1 MSSTCLYWLPHPPK
15 KKYLYIILIEL
26 MFLLF
31 FLMISSTF
39 LATNVCEK
47 SASFWH
53 LRIGFGFFLRQEYHH
68 CQPAGL
74 CSKLFAFSS
83 GDPREPLCS
92 RQNRKL
98 LVQSPTAKGDAR
110 GDVFQ
115 HVDLHAVVSAHCA
128 DQPHCVEGHQLLGFM
143 KFWHAPHSELK
154 VGLRSSGQHAD
165 IWVKTLFFG
174 KLNGIN
180 LPFGMV
186 YTTLSES
193 CIILGMVFGIG
204 WFSHME
210 KSKSMQE
217 PYQI

>member
-1 MSSTCLYWLPHPPK
+1 MSSTCLYWLPHPPQK
-15 KKYLYIILIEL
+15 KKYLYIYIYMILIEL

-53 LRIGFGFFLRQEYHH
+53 LRIAFGFFLRQEYHH

-83 GDPREPLCS
+83 GDPKGAFVLTSESEVAGTITNCQGWCSWWRFSTRPPSCCCLSTLRRSAALCGGAS
-92 RQNRKL
+92 
-98 LVQSPTAKGDAR
+98 
-110 GDVFQ
+110 
-115 HVDLHAVVSAHCA
+115 VV
-128 DQPHCVEGHQLLGFM
+128 GLYM
-143 KFWHAPHSELK
+143 KFWHAPQSELK

-186 YTTLSES
+186 FTTHSES
-193 CIILGMVFGIG
+193 CIILGMVFGVKLN
-204 WFSHME
+204 F
-210 KSKSMQE
+210 
-217 PYQI
+217 PT